1 MENSI
6 TEFLENYN
14 IKYDLS
20 HSYINKIFTDLK
32 QYLLFLNYK
41 RYKLTK
47 KNITKYIYKYF
58 NQNLHILQSVIDI
71 SKIKQPEQRSPE
83 WFAIRY
89 KIISASDASSVL
101 GKNVQYISDSE
112 RSQILF
118 KSGFKSKKD
127 LIKVKVLKEDSFTGN
142 VYTEH
147 GVIFEEVANLIYQKR
162 NNTNVIDFGL
172 VLHPTINF
180 LGASPDGITQ
190 NGIMLEIK
198 CPYKRNLTNQIPSN
212 YWVQMQL
219 QLECCNLEICHFV
232 EIKVQFYDNN
242 IDYYNDTSPNDPLYT
257 LDNLEKGILIKYEN
271 ENNKNTYVYP
281 PYNIYKNNNSLE
293 NWSKDTFN
301 YYNTKYT
308 NVEFK
313 YWKITQYSLIEVK
326 RDVNWFKQTLPIFKE
341 FWDKVLFYK
350 DNFEAFNKDIIKTEK
365 TPKSKSNDAFNQ
377 LQISDSDEES
387 NTPTKKNIK
396 KTIKKKQSPKQFTDK
411 IIFHSKNTS
420 PNIIEILQENIQN
433 DVIQDNKT
441 DLIQNIQKD
450 VIENSQT
457 EVIENIQKD
466 VIENSQTEVI
476 ENIQK
481 EVIENIQTE
490 VIKDNKTEDINDIT
504 PEQKNI
510 SKSLNIDIDDIEDDL

>member
-6 TEFLENYN
+6 TDFLKNYN

-20 HSYINKIFTDLK
+20 HSYINKIFADLK

-101 GKNVQYISDSE
+101 GKNVQYISESE

-118 KSGFKSKKD
+118 KNGFKSKKD
-127 LIKVKVLKEDSFTGN
+127 LIKVKVLKEDTFTGN
-142 VYTEH
+142 VYTQH

-198 CPYKRNLTNQIPSN
+198 CPYKRNLTKQIPSN

-242 IDYYNDTSPNDPLYT
+242 IDYYNDTSPIDPLYT

-293 NWSKDTFN
+293 NWSKDTFH
-301 YYNTKYT
+301 YYNSKYT

-313 YWKITQYSLIEVK
+313 YWKITQYSLIQVK

-350 DNFEAFNKDIIKTEK
+350 DNLEAFNKDIIKTEK
-365 TPKSKSNDAFNQ
+365 PSKSKSNDAFEQ
-377 LQISDSDEES
+377 LQISDSDEDTNTPT
-387 NTPTKKNIK
+387 NTPTKKNVK
-396 KTIKKKQSPKQFTDK
+396 KTIKKKQPPKQFTDK

-420 PNIIEILQENIQN
+420 PNNISPNITEIQQLNIQTEIIENIQN
-433 DVIQDNKT
+433 EIIENIQNEVIQNEVIQTEVILDNKIEIIENIQTKVIQDNKT
-441 DLIQNIQKD
+441 EEAI
-450 VIENSQT
+450 
-457 EVIENIQKD
+457 
-466 VIENSQTEVI
+466 
-476 ENIQK
+476 
-481 EVIENIQTE
+481 
-490 VIKDNKTEDINDIT
+490 
-504 PEQKNI
+504 KNI
-510 SKSLNIDIDDIEDDL
+510 SNLLNIDIDDIEDDL

>member
-6 TEFLENYN
+6 IEFLQDYN

-20 HSYINKIFTDLK
+20 HPYINKIFSDLK
-32 QYLLFLNYK
+32 EYLKFIGYK

-47 KNITKYIYKYF
+47 KNLVKYIYSYF
-58 NQNLHILQSVIDI
+58 NKNLNVLQAVINI
-71 SKIKQPEQRSPE
+71 SKIKQPEQRSAE

-101 GKNVQYISDSE
+101 GKNIQFISESE
-112 RSQILF
+112 RSKILF
-118 KSGFKSKKD
+118 KNGFKSKKD
-127 LIKVKVLKEDSFTGN
+127 LIKVKILKQDSFTGN

-190 NGIMLEIK
+190 DGIMLEIK
-198 CPYKRNLTNQIPSN
+198 CPYKRNLTNQVPSN

-219 QLECCNLEICHFV
+219 QLECCNLDICHFV
-232 EIKVQFYDNN
+232 EIKVQFYDND
-242 IDYYNDTSPNDPLYT
+242 IDYYNDTSSTDPLYT
-257 LDNLEKGILIKYEN
+257 LDNLEKGILIKYED

-281 PYNIYKNNNSLE
+281 SYTIYKNNDSLE
-293 NWSKDTFN
+293 NWSKHTFN

-326 RDVNWFKQTLPIFKE
+326 RDLNWFKQTLPIFKE

-350 DNFEAFNKDIIKTEK
+350 DNLDAFNKEIINTEK

-377 LQISDSDEES
+377 LQISDSDEDN
-387 NTPTKKNIK
+387 NTPKKNIK
-396 KTIKKKQSPKQFTDK
+396 KTIKKKPTKQFTDK
-411 IIFHSKNTS
+411 IIFPSKNTS
-420 PNIIEILQENIQN
+420 PKNIPSNTSPEIITNIKPEIITNIKPEIITNIEPEIITNIEPEIITNIETETITNIKPETITNIEPEINNIIKTNTEIITNI
-433 DVIQDNKT
+433 NK
-441 DLIQNIQKD
+441 
-450 VIENSQT
+450 
-457 EVIENIQKD
+457 
-466 VIENSQTEVI
+466 
-476 ENIQK
+476 
-481 EVIENIQTE
+481 
-490 VIKDNKTEDINDIT
+490 
-504 PEQKNI
+504 P
-510 SKSLNIDIDDIEDDL
+510 LNINIDDIEDDL

>member
-1 MENSI
+1 MI
-6 TEFLENYN
+6 YH
-14 IKYDLS
+14 I
-20 HSYINKIFTDLK
+20 SYINKIFTDLK

-47 KNITKYIYKYF
+47 KNITNYIYKYF
-58 NQNLHILQSVIDI
+58 NQNLNILQSVINI

-89 KIISASDASSVL
+89 KIISASDASSIL
-101 GKNVQYISDSE
+101 GKNIQFISDSE

-118 KSGFKSKKD
+118 KNGFKSKKD
-127 LIKVKVLKEDSFTGN
+127 LIKVKILKEDSFTGN

-147 GVIFEEVANLIYQKR
+147 GVIFEEVASLIYQKR

-198 CPYKRNLTNQIPSN
+198 CPYKRNLTNLVPSN

-281 PYNIYKNNNSLE
+281 PYNIYKNNDSLE

-326 RDVNWFKQTLPIFKE
+326 RDVNWFKQTLPIFKQ

-350 DNFEAFNKDIIKTEK
+350 DNLEAFNNDIIKTEK
-365 TPKSKSNDAFNQ
+365 TSKSKSNDAFEQ
-377 LQISDSDEES
+377 LQISDSDEEA
-387 NTPTKKNIK
+387 TIPTKKMLK
-396 KTIKKKQSPKQFTDK
+396 KLSKKQPPKQFTDK

-420 PNIIEILQENIQN
+420 PKNTSPNIIEILQENIQN
-433 DVIQDNKT
+433 ENIQDNKT
-441 DLIQNIQKD
+441 NLIQNSQK
-450 VIENSQT
+450 EL
-457 EVIENIQKD
+457 
-466 VIENSQTEVI
+466 I

-490 VIKDNKTEDINDIT
+490 VIENIQTKVIKDNKTQDINDIT

-510 SKSLNIDIDDIEDDL
+510 NKSLNIDIDDIEDDL

>member
-6 TEFLENYN
+6 IDFLQNYN
-14 IKYDLS
+14 VKYDLS
-20 HSYINKIFTDLK
+20 HSYINKIFSDIK
-32 QYLLFLNYK
+32 QYLLFLEYK

-47 KNITKYIYKYF
+47 KNITKYIYNYF
-58 NQNLHILQSVIDI
+58 NQNLNILQSVINI

-89 KIISASDASSVL
+89 KIISASDASSIL
-101 GKNVQYISDSE
+101 GKNIQFISDSE
-112 RSQILF
+112 RSKILF
-118 KSGFKSKKD
+118 KNGFKSKKD
-127 LIKVKVLKEDSFTGN
+127 LIKVKILKQDSFTGN

-147 GVIFEEVANLIYQKR
+147 GVIFEEVASLIYQKR

-172 VLHPTINF
+172 VLHPTIDF

-219 QLECCNLEICHFV
+219 QLECCNLDICHFV

-257 LDNLEKGILIKYEN
+257 LDNLEKGILIKYEDQ
-271 ENNKNTYVYP
+271 NNKNTYVYP
-281 PYNIYKNNNSLE
+281 PYNIYKNNDSLE

-326 RDVNWFKQTLPIFKE
+326 RDINWFKQTLPIFKE

-350 DNFEAFNKDIIKTEK
+350 DNLDEFNKDIINTEK
-365 TPKSKSNDAFNQ
+365 ASKSKSNDAFNE
-377 LQISDSDEES
+377 LQISDSDEDN
-387 NTPTKKNIK
+387 NTPTKKNVK
-396 KTIKKKQSPKQFTDK
+396 KTIKKKSTKQFTDK
-411 IIFHSKNTS
+411 IIFPT
-420 PNIIEILQENIQN
+420 
-433 DVIQDNKT
+433 
-441 DLIQNIQKD
+441 
-450 VIENSQT
+450 
-457 EVIENIQKD
+457 
-466 VIENSQTEVI
+466 
-476 ENIQK
+476 
-481 EVIENIQTE
+481 
-490 VIKDNKTEDINDIT
+490 
-504 PEQKNI
+504 KNI
-510 SKSLNIDIDDIEDDL
+510 SPKNTKSNIPSEITTNIEPEITTNIEPEITTNIEPEITTNIEPEITTNIEPEITTNIESKIVPIVEKNNPKNINNSLNINIDDIEDDL

>member
-47 KNITKYIYKYF
+47 KNITNYIYKYF
-58 NQNLHILQSVIDI
+58 NQNLNILQSVINI

-89 KIISASDASSVL
+89 KIISASDASSIL
-101 GKNVQYISDSE
+101 GKNIQFISDSE

-118 KSGFKSKKD
+118 KNGFKSKKD
-127 LIKVKVLKEDSFTGN
+127 LIKVKILKEDSFTGN

-147 GVIFEEVANLIYQKR
+147 GVIFEEVASLIYQKR

-198 CPYKRNLTNQIPSN
+198 CPYKRNLTNQVPSN

-281 PYNIYKNNNSLE
+281 PYNIYKNNDSLE
-293 NWSKDTFN
+293 NWSKDTFD

-350 DNFEAFNKDIIKTEK
+350 DNLEAFNKDIIKTEK
-365 TPKSKSNDAFNQ
+365 TSKSKSNDAFDQ
-377 LQISDSDEES
+377 LQISDSDEEA
-387 NTPTKKNIK
+387 NTPTKKNVK
-396 KTIKKKQSPKQFTDK
+396 KTIKKKQPPKQFTDK

-420 PNIIEILQENIQN
+420 PKNTSPNIIEILQENIQN
-433 DVIQDNKT
+433 EVIQDNKT
-441 DLIQNIQKD
+441 NLIQNSQTQ

-457 EVIENIQKD
+457 Q
-466 VIENSQTEVI
+466 VI

-490 VIKDNKTEDINDIT
+490 VIKDNKTQDINDIA